1 VKAVTLIFFVLKERK
16 RLPPHLR
23 LETVTPTE
31 TDKAITT
38 LEQENKELKDQI
50 ENLETTMQKIYQ
62 KVFHEKIELEEQK
75 KWEEKW
81 EKEHPEQV
89 ERLERQIN
97 EHVEAVREEE
107 YLAKNPEERKRRE
120 QQEKNLI
127 AEYVKQLEEHSEDI
141 ER

>member
-1 VKAVTLIFFVLKERK
+1 M
-16 RLPPHLR
+16 R

-38 LEQENKELKDQI
+38 LEQENRELKDQI
-50 ENLETTMQKIYQ
+50 KNLETTMQKIYQ